1 MIFKV
6 LEEYDVKAEP
16 EGDDPD
22 ATEFGID
29 DSRIYIV
36 AEVCGNPIGS
46 AILTETSNEVYKLSK
61 LFLAK
66 EYRRKG
72 IGSLLLKEVVEQV
85 RKRKGREIYLR
96 TRDSYAKAIKLY
108 EKSGWTRSAESLKPP
123 GPTIKYSYSS
133 GTYKEY

>member
-16 EGDDPD
+16 EGDDLD
-22 ATEFGID
+22 ATEFGIG

-36 AEVCGNPIGS
+36 AEAYGNPIGS

-66 EYRRKG
+66 EYRGKG
-72 IGSLLLKEVVEQV
+72 IGGLLLKESIEQV

-96 TRDSYAKAIKLY
+96 TRDSYAEAIKLY
-108 EKSGWTRSAESLKPP
+108 EKSGWTRSAELLNPP
-123 GPTIKYSYSS
+123 GPPVKYSYLLD
-133 GTYKEY
+133 TYKEY